1 MLLTETMK
9 QHRKDLLKLM
19 NLMVITDFG
28 YDREGLRYE
37 WEDLLQGEEK
47 VYDKIVED
55 DEAFSYAMRLFFCM
69 NAHFIYEYDEI

>member
-47 VYDKIVED
+47 V
-55 DEAFSYAMRLFFCM
+55 FAMLC
-69 NAHFIYEYDEI
+69 AYSSV

>member
-47 VYDKIVED
+47 VYDQVVED
-55 DEAFSYAMRLFFCM
+55 DEAFCYAMRLFFCM
-69 NAHFIYEYDEI
+69 NAHSIYEYDEA